1 MRFIMEATAQ
11 EFDHAAE
18 QEILLR
24 YVADRRA
31 KWRNVALVSFALA
44 ALSITMASTGAA
56 NPGKLFMLA
65 GGLIAIMVL
74 QQFNLD
80 RTGGNPYASLK
91 QLYRG
96 RMMQTQEEK
105 DAPLRLEIEETGDSI
120 EIYNRYGKAG
130 EWNLKNLCRVVEN
143 DDIFE
148 LSCKGLPKQYLA
160 LPKASLR
167 TGTEEEL
174 REFFEERLGEKLHVE
189 ALAIPEKYQQELQ
202 RAKARLF
209 GA

>member
-11 EFDHAAE
+11 EFDRAAE

-24 YVADRRA
+24 YAANRKA
-31 KWRNVALVSFALA
+31 KWRNVALVSFALV
-44 ALSITMASTGAA
+44 ALGITMASTGAA
-56 NPGKLFMLA
+56 NPGKLFMLS
-65 GGLIAIMVL
+65 GGLIVIMAM
-74 QQFNLD
+74 QQLNLD

-105 DAPLRLEIEETGDSI
+105 NAPLRLEIEESGDSI

-160 LPKASLR
+160 LPKSSLR
-167 TGTEEEL
+167 TGTVDEL
-174 REFFEERLGEKLHVE
+174 REMFAARLGEKQSVE
-189 ALAIPEKYQQELQ
+189 TFEIPEKYQRELR
-202 RAKARLF
+202 RARARLF